1 MNKMYKSDF
10 IKFCQKENLDMDL
23 FGFSYTNKTNG
34 DRYRGKR
41 DKNNTNE
48 RWFVISA
55 NDIGYFL
62 VWDLESVK
70 MPIREI
76 YTVKKAVVKSLT
88 KNYVIKAVEYPNRQN
103 EKVYII
109 KPSELKELVSKV
121 NCPAS
126 CKELS

>member
-1 MNKMYKSDF
+1 MYKSDF
-10 IKFCQKENLDMDL
+10 IKFCQKENLDIDL

-76 YTVKKAVVKSLT
+76 YTVKKAVVKRLT

>member
-1 MNKMYKSDF
+1 MYKSDF
-10 IKFCQKENLDMDL
+10 IKFCQKENLDIDL

-88 KNYVIKAVEYPNRQN
+88 KNYVIKAVESPNRQN